1 LGKVLDKILGNTPEQ
16 KKRREV
22 IKLAKTQAKRRAENA
37 RLAEYQKGLIEG
49 AKKRGREEG
58 LRKGK
63 GGGGFLGALASGAKA
78 IEKSGIGQD
87 IDLGGIGSGLG
98 SGSAFGLD
106 FGGSSSKKKT
116 KKKKKRKTVTING
129 KKYRPI

>member
-1 LGKVLDKILGNTPEQ
+1 MGKTLDKILGRTPEQ

-49 AKKRGREEG
+49 AKKRGRAEG
-58 LRKGK
+58 KRKGE
-63 GGGGFLGALASGAKA
+63 GGGGFLGALSAGAKA

-106 FGGSSSKKKT
+106 FGSPSKKKT
-116 KKKKKRKTVTING
+116 SKKKKKSKNYVVVNG
-129 KKYRPI
+129 KKYYR